1 MEFKDVLTREHA
13 TRKFT
18 DQRVSEKTVRK
29 VIEEAQRTPSL
40 LNSQPWRIY
49 VAEGEVAKTIR
60 KEHEEKTL
68 ANEEPHEEFDSL
80 LNVEWDTFPSKNMAT
95 MSETLDYFL
104 RGEADDLDQAQLKLF
119 NAPVIVFL
127 TIPKQSPAW
136 SIFDLGGFF
145 SQTLML
151 AANNRGLSTM
161 PAHAFVKYPEVIRK
175 YLDIPED
182 ETIGIGIGL
191 GYPNKKATINNYK
204 SKRVPLD
211 EILKIKKNL

>member
-1 MEFKDVLTREHA
+1 MEFKDVLAREHA
-13 TRKFT
+13 TRKFK

-49 VAEGEVAKTIR
+49 VAEGEVAKAIR

-80 LNVEWDTFPSKNMAT
+80 LKVEWDTFPSKNMAT

-104 RGEADDLDQAQLKLF
+104 RGETDDFDQAQLKLF
-119 NAPVIVFL
+119 NAPVIFFL

-136 SIFDLGGFF
+136 SIFDLGGF

-175 YLDIPED
+175 YLNIPED

-191 GYPNKKATINNYK
+191 GYPNKKATINDYK

>member
-1 MEFKDVLTREHA
+1 MEFKDVLAREHA

-49 VAEGEVAKTIR
+49 VAEGEVAKAIR

-68 ANEEPHEEFDSL
+68 VNEEPHEEFDSL
-80 LNVEWDTFPSKNMAT
+80 LKVEWDTFPSKNMAT

-104 RGEADDLDQAQLKLF
+104 RGETDDFDQAQLKLF

-136 SIFDLGGFF
+136 SIFDLGGF

-175 YLDIPED
+175 YLNIPED

-191 GYPNKKATINNYK
+191 GYPNKKATINDYK
-204 SKRVPLD
+204 SRRVPLD

>member
-95 MSETLDYFL
+95 MSETLNYFL
-104 RGEADDLDQAQLKLF
+104 RGEADDFDQAQLKLF

-136 SIFDLGGFF
+136 SIFDLGGF

>member
-104 RGEADDLDQAQLKLF
+104 RGEADDFDQAQLKLF

-136 SIFDLGGFF
+136 SIFDLGGF

-191 GYPNKKATINNYK
+191 GYPNKKASIHNYK

>member
-104 RGEADDLDQAQLKLF
+104 RGEADDFDQAQLKLF

-136 SIFDLGGFF
+136 SIFDLGGF

-175 YLDIPED
+175 YLNIPED

-191 GYPNKKATINNYK
+191 GYPNKKATINDYK

>member
-104 RGEADDLDQAQLKLF
+104 RGEADDFDQAQLKLF

-136 SIFDLGGFF
+136 SIFDLGGF

-161 PAHAFVKYPEVIRK
+161 PAHAFVKYLEVIRK

>member
-1 MEFKDVLTREHA
+1 MEFKDVLAREHA

-49 VAEGEVAKTIR
+49 VAEGEVAKAIR

-80 LNVEWDTFPSKNMAT
+80 LKVEWDTFPSKNKAT
-95 MSETLDYFL
+95 MSETIDYFL
-104 RGEADDLDQAQLKLF
+104 RGEADDFDQAQLKLF

-136 SIFDLGGFF
+136 SIFDLGGF

-175 YLDIPED
+175 YLNIPED

-191 GYPNKKATINNYK
+191 GYPNKKATINDYK

>member
-49 VAEGEVAKTIR
+49 VAEGEVAKAIR

-95 MSETLDYFL
+95 MSETLDYLL
-104 RGEADDLDQAQLKLF
+104 RGEADDFDQDQLKLF

-136 SIFDLGGFF
+136 SIFDLGGF

>member
-1 MEFKDVLTREHA
+1 MEFKDVLARQHA

-49 VAEGEVAKTIR
+49 VAEGEVAKAIR

-80 LNVEWDTFPSKNMAT
+80 LKVEWDTFPSKNMAT

-104 RGEADDLDQAQLKLF
+104 RGETDDFDQAQLKLF

-136 SIFDLGGFF
+136 SIFDLGGF

-151 AANNRGLSTM
+151 ATNNRGLSTM

-175 YLDIPED
+175 YLNIPED

-191 GYPNKKATINNYK
+191 GYPNKKATINDYK

>member
-1 MEFKDVLTREHA
+1 MEFKDVLAREHA

-49 VAEGEVAKTIR
+49 VAEGEVAKAIR

-80 LNVEWDTFPSKNMAT
+80 LKVEWDTFPSKNMAT

-104 RGEADDLDQAQLKLF
+104 RGETDDFDQAQLKLF
-119 NAPVIVFL
+119 NAPVIAFL

-136 SIFDLGGFF
+136 SIFDLGGF

-175 YLDIPED
+175 YLNIPED

-191 GYPNKKATINNYK
+191 GYPNKKATINDYK
-204 SKRVPLD
+204 SKRIPLD

>member
-104 RGEADDLDQAQLKLF
+104 RGEADDFDQAQLKLF

-136 SIFDLGGFF
+136 SIFDLGGF

-204 SKRVPLD
+204 SKRVPLN

>member
-104 RGEADDLDQAQLKLF
+104 RGEADDFDQAQLKLF

-136 SIFDLGGFF
+136 SIFDLGGF

-191 GYPNKKATINNYK
+191 GYPNKKATINDYK

>member
-68 ANEEPHEEFDSL
+68 ANEEPHEEFESL

-104 RGEADDLDQAQLKLF
+104 RGEADDFDQAQLKLF

-136 SIFDLGGFF
+136 SIFDLGGF

>member
-104 RGEADDLDQAQLKLF
+104 RGEADDFDQAQLKLF

-136 SIFDLGGFF
+136 SIFDLGGF

-204 SKRVPLD
+204 YKRVPLD

>member
-1 MEFKDVLTREHA
+1 MDFKDVLSREHA

-49 VAEGEVAKTIR
+49 VAEGEVAKAIR

-104 RGEADDLDQAQLKLF
+104 RGEADDFDQAQLKLF

-136 SIFDLGGFF
+136 SIFDLGGF

-151 AANNRGLSTM
+151 SANNRGLSTM
-161 PAHAFVKYPEVIRK
+161 PTHAFVKYPEVIRK

-191 GYPNKKATINNYK
+191 GYPNKKATINDYK

>member
-104 RGEADDLDQAQLKLF
+104 RGEADDFDQAQLKLF

-136 SIFDLGGFF
+136 SIFDLGGF

-151 AANNRGLSTM
+151 AANNRGLSTI

-191 GYPNKKATINNYK
+191 GYPNKKATINDYK

>member
-104 RGEADDLDQAQLKLF
+104 RGEADDFDQAQLKLF

-136 SIFDLGGFF
+136 SIFDLGGF

-151 AANNRGLSTM
+151 AANNRGLSIM

>member
-104 RGEADDLDQAQLKLF
+104 RGEADDFDQAQLKLF

-136 SIFDLGGFF
+136 SIFDLGGF

-191 GYPNKKATINNYK
+191 GYPNKKATINNSK

>member
-1 MEFKDVLTREHA
+1 MEFKDVLAREHA

-18 DQRVSEKTVRK
+18 DQRVSEKTIIK
-29 VIEEAQRTPSL
+29 VLEEAQRTPSL

-49 VAEGEVAKTIR
+49 VAEGGVAKAIR
-60 KEHEEKTL
+60 QEHEEKTL
-68 ANEEPHEEFDSL
+68 ANEEPHEDFASL
-80 LNVEWDTFPSKNMAT
+80 LKVEWNTFPSKIMAT

-104 RGEADDLDQAQLKLF
+104 RGESDDFDRAQLKLF
-119 NAPVIVFL
+119 NAPIIVFL
-127 TIPKQSPAW
+127 TIPKKSPAW
-136 SIFDLGGFF
+136 SIFDLGAF

-161 PAHAFVKYPEVIRK
+161 PAQAFVKYPDVIRK

-182 ETIGIGIGL
+182 ESIGIGIGL

-204 SKRVPLD
+204 SKRVSLD
-211 EILKIKKNL
+211 EILKIKKNV

>member
-1 MEFKDVLTREHA
+1 MEFKDILTREHA

-49 VAEGEVAKTIR
+49 VAEGEVAKAIR

-80 LNVEWDTFPSKNMAT
+80 LKVEWDTFPSKNMAT

-104 RGEADDLDQAQLKLF
+104 RGETDDFDQAQLKLF

-136 SIFDLGGFF
+136 SIFDLGGF

-175 YLDIPED
+175 YLNIPED

-191 GYPNKKATINNYK
+191 GYPNKKATINDYK

>member
-1 MEFKDVLTREHA
+1 MEFKDVLAREHA

-49 VAEGEVAKTIR
+49 VAEGEVAKAIR

-80 LNVEWDTFPSKNMAT
+80 LKVEWDTFPSKNMAT

-104 RGEADDLDQAQLKLF
+104 RGETDDFNQAQLKLF

-136 SIFDLGGFF
+136 SIFDLGGF

-175 YLDIPED
+175 YLNIPED

-191 GYPNKKATINNYK
+191 GDPNKKATINDYK

>member
-95 MSETLDYFL
+95 MSETLEYFL
-104 RGEADDLDQAQLKLF
+104 RGEADDFDQAQLKLF

-136 SIFDLGGFF
+136 SIFDLGGF

>member
-104 RGEADDLDQAQLKLF
+104 RGEADDFDQAQLKLF

-127 TIPKQSPAW
+127 TVPKQSPAW
-136 SIFDLGGFF
+136 SIFDLGGF

>member
-1 MEFKDVLTREHA
+1 MEFKDVLAREHA

-49 VAEGEVAKTIR
+49 VAEGEVAKAIR

-80 LNVEWDTFPSKNMAT
+80 LKVEWDTFPSKNMAT

-104 RGEADDLDQAQLKLF
+104 RGETDDFDQAQLKLF

-136 SIFDLGGFF
+136 SIFDLGGF

-151 AANNRGLSTM
+151 AANNRCLSKL
-161 PAHAFVKYPEVIRK
+161 PSHGFVKYPVVIR
-175 YLDIPED
+175 
-182 ETIGIGIGL
+182 
-191 GYPNKKATINNYK
+191 
-204 SKRVPLD
+204 
-211 EILKIKKNL
+211 

>member
-104 RGEADDLDQAQLKLF
+104 RGEADDFDQAQLKLF

-136 SIFDLGGFF
+136 SIFDLGGF

>member
-1 MEFKDVLTREHA
+1 MEFKDVLSREHA

-29 VIEEAQRTPSL
+29 VIEEAQRTSSL

-49 VAEGEVAKTIR
+49 VAEGEVAKAIR

-104 RGEADDLDQAQLKLF
+104 RGEADDFDQAQLKLF

-136 SIFDLGGFF
+136 SIFDLGGF

>member
-1 MEFKDVLTREHA
+1 MEFKDVLSREHA

-49 VAEGEVAKTIR
+49 VAEGEVAKAIR

-104 RGEADDLDQAQLKLF
+104 RGEADDFDQAQLKLF

-136 SIFDLGGFF
+136 SIFDLGGF

-191 GYPNKKATINNYK
+191 GYTNKKATINNYK

>member
-104 RGEADDLDQAQLKLF
+104 RGEADDFDQAQLKLF

-136 SIFDLGGFF
+136 SIFDLGGF

-191 GYPNKKATINNYK
+191 GYHNKKATINNYK

>member
-1 MEFKDVLTREHA
+1 MEFKDVLAREHA

-49 VAEGEVAKTIR
+49 VAEGEVAKAIR

-80 LNVEWDTFPSKNMAT
+80 LKVEWDTFPIKNMAT

-104 RGEADDLDQAQLKLF
+104 RGETDDFDQAQLKLF

-136 SIFDLGGFF
+136 SIFDLGGF

-175 YLDIPED
+175 YLNIPED
-182 ETIGIGIGL
+182 ETIGIGISL
-191 GYPNKKATINNYK
+191 GYPNKKATINDYK

>member
-104 RGEADDLDQAQLKLF
+104 RGEADDFDQAQLKLF

-136 SIFDLGGFF
+136 SIFDLGGF

-151 AANNRGLSTM
+151 AANNRGLSTI

>member
-1 MEFKDVLTREHA
+1 MEFKDILTREHV

-49 VAEGEVAKTIR
+49 VAEGEVAKAIR

-104 RGEADDLDQAQLKLF
+104 RGEADDFDQAQLKLF

-136 SIFDLGGFF
+136 SIFDLGGF

-191 GYPNKKATINNYK
+191 GYPNKKATINDYK

>member
-80 LNVEWDTFPSKNMAT
+80 LNVEWDIFPSKNMAT

-104 RGEADDLDQAQLKLF
+104 RGEADDFDQAQLKLF

-136 SIFDLGGFF
+136 SIFDLGGF

>member
-80 LNVEWDTFPSKNMAT
+80 LNVEWGTFPSKNMAT

-104 RGEADDLDQAQLKLF
+104 RGEADDFDQAQLKLF

-136 SIFDLGGFF
+136 SIFDLGGF

>member
-104 RGEADDLDQAQLKLF
+104 RGEADDFDQAQLKLF

-127 TIPKQSPAW
+127 TISKQSPAW
-136 SIFDLGGFF
+136 SIFDLGGF

>member
-18 DQRVSEKTVRK
+18 DQRVSEKTIRK

-104 RGEADDLDQAQLKLF
+104 RGEADDFDQAQLKLF

-136 SIFDLGGFF
+136 SIFDLGGF

>member
-1 MEFKDVLTREHA
+1 MEFKDVLAREHA
-13 TRKFT
+13 TRKCT

-49 VAEGEVAKTIR
+49 VAEGEVAKAIR

-80 LNVEWDTFPSKNMAT
+80 LKVEWDTFPSKNMAT

-104 RGEADDLDQAQLKLF
+104 RGETDDFDQAQLKLF

-136 SIFDLGGFF
+136 SIFDLGGFL
-145 SQTLML
+145 QTLML

-175 YLDIPED
+175 YLNIPED

-191 GYPNKKATINNYK
+191 GYPNKKATINDYK

>member
-1 MEFKDVLTREHA
+1 MEFKDVLSREHA

-49 VAEGEVAKTIR
+49 VAEGEVAKAIR

-104 RGEADDLDQAQLKLF
+104 RGEADDFDQAQLKLF

-136 SIFDLGGFF
+136 SIFDLGGF

-211 EILKIKKNL
+211 KILKIKKNL